1 MKKRHYSLVTAS
13 GVAQAGLQEL
23 TPDISKLGN
32 LKLLNLASNL
42 ELEYIPESI
51 SCLQNLTTLIIE
63 DTSITAVPFGLA
75 TLRKLDGL
83 CLKSWTGV
91 HFPPSLK
98 VSEPTWPR
106 AAPLICTL
114 LYTADCSLICTLL
127 NLYIAVFTRMSL
139 YVA

>member
-1 MKKRHYSLVTAS
+1 LVIAS

-23 TPDISKLGN
+23 TPDISKLVN
-32 LKLLNLASNL
+32 LKLLNLASNS
-42 ELEYIPESI
+42 ELDYIPESI

-63 DTSITAVPFGLA
+63 DTSITAVPVGLA

-91 HFPPSLK
+91 YFPPCLE

-106 AAPLICTL
+106 AAPLICAL
-114 LYTADCSLICTLL
+114 
-127 NLYIAVFTRMSL
+127 LYIADS
-139 YVA
+139 